1 MDNIEMIEKLR
12 EKADISYRTA
22 NEILEGVNWDM
33 DAAETALIK
42 EGLIREETAMMT
54 TKNTNTENRTAGGSF
69 RDALRKGIRWFGD
82 IVRRGMNNN
91 FCIDLNSGR
100 HFEIPVTIMVLLTIA
115 GMTIIPLLLIIA
127 FFTGCRFNFSGPDLG
142 KERINDEMA
151 KIRFTSEK

>member
-1 MDNIEMIEKLR
+1 
-12 EKADISYRTA
+12 
-22 NEILEGVNWDM
+22 
-33 DAAETALIK
+33 
-42 EGLIREETAMMT
+42 
-54 TKNTNTENRTAGGSF
+54 
-69 RDALRKGIRWFGD
+69 
-82 IVRRGMNNN
+82 MNNN

-127 FFTGCRFNFSGPDLG
+127 FFTGCRFSFSGPDLG